1 MKVTYDKKVDAVYL
15 ELVKIKPEGVIE
27 AADGINVDV
36 TSDGKIVGIELLDAS
51 KKISIDSFLTYEIE
65 AESMGEFS
73 ERSNQKAPTA

>member
-1 MKVTYDKKVDAVYL
+1 MKVTYDKKIDAVYL
-15 ELVKIKPEGVIE
+15 ELVKLKPEGVIE
-27 AADGINVDV
+27 VAEGINVDV